1 MKADG
6 GETFLLVG
14 RSNVA
19 VRIEGGPEVRTSVQS
34 YVAAVDGA
42 GDLGTLTLEVL
53 NIEARVAL
61 RRGTICRVTVS
72 GDDEGTAFRHDYGRL
87 AVASNH
93 PSGAI
98 LDGPIVFRVVL
109 VPVPEPEPEDP
120 A

>member
-1 MKADG
+1 MKADE

-53 NIEARVAL
+53 NIEARV
-61 RRGTICRVTVS
+61 TVS

-98 LDGPIVFRVVL
+98 LDGLIVFRVVL